1 MAEYHVGSGWA
12 GIYAGTLKK
21 NGIEWLN
28 KSVVTDEAIG
38 AVADYFLSQCEIDKV
53 NLIKYKWAL
62 KDGRKISLTFEIKEV
77 QDADCD

>member
-1 MAEYHVGSGWA
+1 MAEYHVGCGLA

-38 AVADYFLSQCEIDKV
+38 AVADYLLTQCDIDKV
-53 NLIKYKWAL
+53 NFIKYRWAL
-62 KDGRKISLTFEIKEV
+62 KDGRKISLTFEVKEA
-77 QDADCD
+77 QDD